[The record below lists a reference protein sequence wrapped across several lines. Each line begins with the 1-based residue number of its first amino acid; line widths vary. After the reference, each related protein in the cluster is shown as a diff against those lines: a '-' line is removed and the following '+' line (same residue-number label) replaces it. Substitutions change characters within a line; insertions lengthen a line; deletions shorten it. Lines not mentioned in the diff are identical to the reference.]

1 LIKAISFAI
10 FLLVS
15 VFGYTQTKVSI
26 TIDDVPNTRQYYAD
40 GFRSKLLEQLDSLQ
54 IPVAIFINEG
64 LIAKNES
71 IDENK
76 ELLNEWVAKP
86 YITLGNHSYSH
97 LRYSEVGVDSFKVDL
112 LKGHALTKDLS
123 NQYAKPL
130 QYFRFPFNDLGKDKE
145 QHLQMG
151 RILDSLGYINTP
163 FTVESSD
170 WMYSYIYDY
179 YLEHGE
185 QEQAKTIGE
194 GYVSTTLKYFQFFDS
209 LAMKLY
215 GRKVSQIYL
224 CHDNAMNAKYLPEIL
239 MQLKDKQYQFV
250 SLEQAMT
257 DSVYNQK
264 DLYHKKWGIS
274 WFYRWMDSQ
283 EERVKWMKAE
293 PNTAEVDSLYN
304 QLLNK
309 K

>member
-1 LIKAISFAI
+1 
-10 FLLVS
+10 
-15 VFGYTQTKVSI
+15 
-26 TIDDVPNTRQYYAD
+26 
-40 GFRSKLLEQLDSLQ
+40 
-54 IPVAIFINEG
+54 
-64 LIAKNES
+64 
-71 IDENK
+71 
-76 ELLNEWVAKP
+76 
-86 YITLGNHSYSH
+86 GNHSYSH

-112 LKGHALTKDLS
+112 LKGQILTKDLA

-194 GYVSTTLKYFQFFDS
+194 RYVSTTLKYFQFFDS

>member
-1 LIKAISFAI
+1 MIKAISFAI

-54 IPVAIFINEG
+54 IPIAIFINEG

-112 LKGHALTKDLS
+112 LKGQILTKDLA

-194 GYVSTTLKYFQFFDS
+194 RYVSTTLKYFQFFDS

>member
-1 LIKAISFAI
+1 MIKAISFAI

-15 VFGYTQTKVSI
+15 VFGYAQTKVSI

-54 IPVAIFINEG
+54 IPIAIFINEG

-71 IDENK
+71 IDENN

-112 LKGHALTKDLS
+112 LKGQTLTKQLA
-123 NQYAKPL
+123 NQYAKLL

-194 GYVSTTLKYFQFFDS
+194 RYVSTTLKYFQFFDS

-215 GRKVSQIYL
+215 GRKVSQTYL

-257 DSVYNQK
+257 DSVYSQK

>member
-15 VFGYTQTKVSI
+15 VFGYAQTKVSI

-54 IPVAIFINEG
+54 IPIAIFINEG

-71 IDENK
+71 IDENN

-112 LKGHALTKDLS
+112 LKGQTLTKQLA
-123 NQYAKPL
+123 NQYAKLL

-194 GYVSTTLKYFQFFDS
+194 RYVSTTLKYFQFFDS

-215 GRKVSQIYL
+215 GRKVSQTYL

-257 DSVYNQK
+257 DSVYSQK

>member
-1 LIKAISFAI
+1 MIKAISFAI

-112 LKGHALTKDLS
+112 LKGQILTKDLA

-194 GYVSTTLKYFQFFDS
+194 RYVSTTLKYFQFFDS